1 MDSNGIDLDR
11 ASLVSN
17 SYGIDPTWISNT
29 PQVITTNIWSDNS
42 EKMLLDLQAMAT
54 NGGGI
59 ACCTRKYSVMMYI
72 VSPQFATSRF
82 TSTRGDITYQSLC
95 IDWAVAIRQ
104 LGLNTARITNWDG
117 SVLALV
123 VPAYITKEDRFFVP
137 TATNTAKD
145 LVVNP
150 LDQAAYKEAV
160 NLFSQ
165 RLDKIMFST
174 YLVENIR
181 SYTRKSLLKKA
192 ISTLN
197 SWAHVERQKLTESS
211 PVTVDLFDRALTDA
225 ITTTCKQLNISL

>member
-1 MDSNGIDLDR
+1 MEKQETDLGR

-17 SYGIDPTWISNT
+17 SYGVDPTWLSNS

-42 EKMLLDLQAMAT
+42 EKMLMDLQTLST

-59 ACCTRKYSVMMYI
+59 VCCTRKYSVMMYI
-72 VSPQFATSRF
+72 ISPQFATSRF

-95 IDWAVAIRQ
+95 IDWAIAVRQ

-123 VPAYITKEDRFFVP
+123 IPAYVASEDRFFIP
-137 TATNTAKD
+137 TTTSVTKD
-145 LVVNP
+145 LTVNP
-150 LDQAAYKEAV
+150 FDQVAYKELV

-165 RLDKIMFST
+165 RLNKTVFNT
-174 YLVENIR
+174 YLIEHLR
-181 SYTRKSLLKKA
+181 SSTRKSLFKKA

-197 SWAHVERQKLTESS
+197 GWAQDERQKLTEGS
-211 PVTVDLFDRALTDA
+211 PVNPVLFDRALNDA
-225 ITTTCKQLNISL
+225 IVVTQKQLQI